1 MGRGA
6 PLIDLLT
13 PRQAAELLG
22 VNTNTLARWV
32 RAGMLPA
39 VTTPGGHR
47 RYRRADV
54 RALSQERKRRQHN

>member
-1 MGRGA
+1 MGRGG

-22 VNTNTLARWV
+22 VNTNTLARWA
-32 RAGMLPA
+32 RDGQLPA

-54 RALSQERKRRQHN
+54 HTFSEERERG

>member
-13 PRQAAELLG
+13 PRQAAEVLG

-32 RAGMLPA
+32 RDGRIPA
-39 VTTPGGHR
+39 LTTPGGHR
-47 RYRRADV
+47 RYRRTDI
-54 RALSQERKRRQHN
+54 RTLSTEREKR